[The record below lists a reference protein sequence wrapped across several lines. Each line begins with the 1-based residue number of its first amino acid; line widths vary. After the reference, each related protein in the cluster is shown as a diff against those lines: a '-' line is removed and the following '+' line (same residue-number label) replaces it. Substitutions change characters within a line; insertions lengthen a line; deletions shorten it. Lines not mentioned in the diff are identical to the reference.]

1 MRALWTRLAG
11 ALGRGRGASSSEA
24 PVLLLVGLGNPG
36 AKYANTRH
44 NIGFMA
50 LDAIARRQTLSSW
63 RKRFRGEAAEGVIGT
78 AKVLA
83 LKPQTYMNL
92 SGESVREAVRFYK
105 MGPEQVIVFHD
116 DLDLTPGKIRV
127 KTGGGNAGHNGL
139 KSIDGQIGNGFRR
152 VRLGIGHPGD
162 KRQVTNY
169 VLQDFAKGEA
179 PVVEDLCDAIGD
191 EVDRIVAG
199 EHEAF
204 MSRVAQRIAPADS
217 KPNDTTKA

>member
-1 MRALWTRLAG
+1 M
-11 ALGRGRGASSSEA
+11 LGRGRGAPDAPAEA

-36 AKYANTRH
+36 AKYAKTRH

-50 LDAIARRQTLSSW
+50 LDEIARRQTLGAW
-63 RKRFRGEAAEGVIGT
+63 RNRFRSEAAEGVIGT

-92 SGESVREAVRFYK
+92 SGEAVREAVRFYK
-105 MGPEQVIVFHD
+105 LGVDQVIVFHD
-116 DLDLTPGKIRV
+116 DLDLGLGKLRL

-139 KSIDGQIGNGFRR
+139 KSLDGQIGNGFRR

-169 VLQDFAKGEA
+169 VLQDFAKAEA

-191 EVDRIVAG
+191 EVGRLVAG
-199 EHEAF
+199 EPEAF

-217 KPNDTTKA
+217 SSSDTTKA